1 MGDPWSSGDARRL
14 WQTAEGDGARVL
26 ILRPKGQVSELRAGL
41 EALGVCTL
49 SVPVLEVVPPA
60 SYAALDEALGRLA
73 RFDWVVLTSA
83 NAVDAVLA
91 RLPAEARIARL
102 AVVGAATLARARAMR
117 LPEPMLAP
125 PLEPPRAVSESLA
138 DVLEPEVRRL
148 IAEQG
153 SARVLLPRAEQ
164 ARDVLPERLRAAG
177 AEVVIAAAYGTGIP
191 GASVPLLHDVFS
203 RRELWPH
210 AIPFTS
216 SSSVTHLL
224 AVLDAAGL
232 TLPPE
237 LLRVSIG
244 PVTSATLREHGLAV
258 DAEAEEA
265 TVASLV
271 RATVA
276 AIQGRRR
283 S

>member
-1 MGDPWSSGDARRL
+1 MGDPWSSGDGREQRAV
-14 WQTAEGDGARVL
+14 GGARVL

-60 SYAALDEALGRLA
+60 SYAALDEALGRLVE
-73 RFDWVVLTSA
+73 FDWVVLTSA
-83 NAVDAVLA
+83 NAVDVVAA
-91 RLPAEARIARL
+91 RLQANARMARL
-102 AVVGAATLARARAMR
+102 AVVGAATLARVRALR
-117 LPEPMLAP
+117 LPEPLLAP
-125 PLEPPRAVSESLA
+125 VLVPPRAVSESLA

-153 SARVLLPRAEQ
+153 GARVLLPRAER
-164 ARDVLPERLRAAG
+164 ARDVLPQRLRAAG
-177 AEVVIAAAYGTGIP
+177 AEVVIAAAYGNGIP
-191 GASVPLLHDVFS
+191 KESAPLLREVFS
-203 RRELWPH
+203 RREMWPD

-224 AVLDAAGL
+224 EVLDAAGL

-237 LLRVSIG
+237 ILRVSIG
-244 PVTSATLREHGLAV
+244 PVTSATLRAVGLSV
-258 DAEAEEA
+258 DAEAEQA
-265 TVASLV
+265 TVTSLV

-276 AIQGRRR
+276 AIQGARRG
-283 S
+283 